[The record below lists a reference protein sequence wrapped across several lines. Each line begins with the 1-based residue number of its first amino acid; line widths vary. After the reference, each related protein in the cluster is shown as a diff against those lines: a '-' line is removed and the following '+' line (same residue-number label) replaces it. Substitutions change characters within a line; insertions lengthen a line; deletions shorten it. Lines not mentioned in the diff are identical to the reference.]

1 MSRIVRFLALLSIFT
16 LLLMQIC
23 LHANSQNRL
32 PFPSAEKSHGFLSLI
47 AKYTLTVPEE
57 LRKTEG
63 KIAESLSDESYKP
76 SAESLKFSRK
86 LVSLTNAER
95 LKRGLMPLKFQ
106 MKLNEIAGWFA
117 RDMSDFKYFQ
127 HTDRLN
133 REAGERAIAFKY
145 EDWDRLGENIAQ
157 GYSTPEEVFE
167 GWLKSPHHMLNI
179 LGKDFTEVG
188 FGFAKPGN
196 SSTTY
201 WVQEFGRRTEIHPL
215 IVNLDDEATP
225 EEKVSLHIHG
235 EGWAKEMRL
244 RCDDT
249 GWTEWKLFC
258 NLCPWKLCNTKK
270 KHLIQVELRS
280 GDEVRQ
286 SEATI
291 EIIPENLLV
300 KTAH

>member
-1 MSRIVRFLALLSIFT
+1 MMVRRWALLSSFILFT
-16 LLLMQIC
+16 MQGSLNAI
-23 LHANSQNRL
+23 SQTKL
-32 PFPSAEKSHGFLSLI
+32 STPSADKTHDFSMI
-47 AKYTLTVPEE
+47 VAKYSLTVTGQPATTES
-57 LRKTEG
+57 KT
-63 KIAESLSDESYKP
+63 AEFLPDESFNP
-76 SAESLKFSRK
+76 SAESLKFSRR

-117 RDMSDFKYFQ
+117 KDMSDFKYFQ

-133 REAGERAIAFKY
+133 REAGERAVAFKY

-157 GYSTPEEVFE
+157 GYSAPEEVFD
-167 GWLKSPHHMLNI
+167 GWMKSPHHLLNI
-179 LGKDFTEVG
+179 LSKDFTEVG
-188 FGFAKPGN
+188 FGFAQPLN
-196 SSTTY
+196 SPVTY
-201 WVQEFGRRTEIHPL
+201 WVQEFGRRLEIHPL
-215 IVNLDDEATP
+215 IINLDDESTP
-225 EEKVSLHIHG
+225 EEKVNLHIHG
-235 EGWAKEMRL
+235 EGWAKQMRF

-249 GWTEWKLFC
+249 EWTEWKLYS

-270 KHLIQVELRS
+270 KHLIQVELKS

-300 KTAH
+300 KRIP